1 MQMQIDFLTPPAER
15 LRADGTFEPVF
26 SGGLLGRL
34 RRPIVLLARD
44 LCTFA
49 LFESG
54 ALPANRR
61 RQAARLYAR
70 TASPYLVSG
79 AALVKSNPDF
89 AIWWW
94 DLERILPMVAGRYRS
109 DPVLRPETLAQP
121 RSISWRVV
129 RLDRGYEAQ
138 LWRDRGLIASVWQK
152 ERFDGASWSRFV
164 SLQRNAPPAPEQLPP
179 AETLP
184 VAPDSEAFSL
194 SLAQISRKQAAVVAG
209 GGFALVVACFVA
221 VMLGQ
226 GLKLEAEA
234 QEIELATIG
243 MRTQTARPEASRA
256 MEVDRQKLAAYR
268 QMEHR
273 TNPISAAGAAIGIVA
288 LHDLTPQSIDAGED
302 TLTLTLPYSAVKVAD
317 ELILEFEE
325 SGYFTDVQ
333 PSTNAASQ
341 TIIFE
346 MKVVTG
352 AEPLSAGE

>member
-1 MQMQIDFLTPPAER
+1 MQIDFLTPPTER
-15 LRADGTFEPVF
+15 LRSDGTFETVF
-26 SGGLLGRL
+26 AGGLVGRL
-34 RRPIVLLARD
+34 RPPVVLLARD

-54 ALPANRR
+54 GLPANRR

-70 TASPYLVSG
+70 TASPYLVGG
-79 AALVKSNPDF
+79 AALVKSASDF

-109 DPVLRPETLAQP
+109 EPVLRPETLAQP
-121 RSISWRVV
+121 RGSSWRIV

-152 ERFDGASWSRFV
+152 ERFDAATWTRFV
-164 SLQRNAPPAPEQLPP
+164 RLQRNAPPALENPP
-179 AETLP
+179 SAETLP

-194 SLAQISRKQAAVVAG
+194 SIAEVSREQAAVVAG
-209 GGFALVVACFVA
+209 GGFAFVVACFVA
-221 VMLGQ
+221 LLLGQ
-226 GLKLEAEA
+226 GSQLAAEAENLERETA
-234 QEIELATIG
+234 E
-243 MRTQTARPEASRA
+243 MRARTARPEASRA
-256 MEVDRQKLAAYR
+256 READRQRLATYR
-268 QMEHR
+268 QIEQR

-288 LHDLTPQSIDAGED
+288 LHDLTPRAIDAGED
-302 TLTLTLPYSAVKVAD
+302 TLTLTLPYSAVGVAD
-317 ELILEFEE
+317 ELVMEFEN

-333 PSTNAASQ
+333 PRTNASSQ